1 MNFKRLISVLTLALF
16 IVGTVGLG
24 IALGGETLILASTT
38 STDNTGLF
46 DYIHP
51 DFKENTGITVYV
63 IAVGTGKALEI
74 ARNGDADV
82 VMVHARELE
91 DKFIADGYGVNR
103 RDVMYNDFVII
114 GPADDPAGIKGMASP
129 PEAFKKISESDVVF
143 VSRGDNS
150 GTNVKELKIWGLAG
164 VDPGGQKWYMET
176 GRGMAET
183 LIMINDIP
191 KAYTLCDRA
200 TYNKFTSEGKTDLPI
215 MVEGDEI
222 LFNPYGVIAVN
233 PETHSHVNYEGAMKY
248 IEWITSKRVQKMIGG
263 YKDANGNDLFIPD
276 AK

>member
-91 DKFIADGYGVNR
+91 DKFIADG
-103 RDVMYNDFVII
+103 
-114 GPADDPAGIKGMASP
+114 
-129 PEAFKKISESDVVF
+129 
-143 VSRGDNS
+143 
-150 GTNVKELKIWGLAG
+150 
-164 VDPGGQKWYMET
+164 
-176 GRGMAET
+176 
-183 LIMINDIP
+183 
-191 KAYTLCDRA
+191 
-200 TYNKFTSEGKTDLPI
+200 
-215 MVEGDEI
+215 
-222 LFNPYGVIAVN
+222 
-233 PETHSHVNYEGAMKY
+233 
-248 IEWITSKRVQKMIGG
+248 
-263 YKDANGNDLFIPD
+263 
-276 AK
+276 

>member
-1 MNFKRLISVLTLALF
+1 MVCFMAFAGAAFAVD
-16 IVGTVGLG
+16 
-24 IALGGETLILASTT
+24 TLILASTT

-46 DYIHP
+46 GKIHP
-51 DFKENTGITVYV
+51 DFTKKTGIRVYV

-82 VMVHARELE
+82 VMVHARALE

-114 GPADDPAGIKGMASP
+114 GPKDDPAGIKGMKSP
-129 PEAFKKISESDVVF
+129 AEAFKKIAESDVVF

-150 GTNVKELKIWGLAG
+150 GTNVKELTIWGQSG
-164 VDPGGQKWYMET
+164 VDPKGQKWYMET
-176 GRGMAET
+176 GRGMADT
-183 LIMINDIP
+183 LIMINDIE

-200 TYNKFTSEGKTDLPI
+200 TYNSFTADGKIDFPI
-215 MVEGDEI
+215 MVEGDPI

-233 PETHSHVNYEGAMKY
+233 PKTYSHVNYDGAMKY
-248 IEWITSKRVQKMIGG
+248 IEWITSKEVQKMIGD
-263 YKDANGNDLFIPD
+263 YKDKNGNDLFIPD